1 MILVHGRGATA
12 PSILELAQVLEHP
25 DMVYLAPQAFQNTW
39 YPFSFLSPLNQNQPG
54 LDSALSTIS
63 ELVDRVVEA
72 NIPRERIILA
82 GFSQGACLVSEF
94 AARNPERFGGLLVF
108 SGGLIGP
115 PDMEFHHEGSMGG
128 TPVFLGCSDID
139 FHIPEKRVNESA
151 DVFTRLGADVTKRI
165 YKGMGH
171 TIIQEEID
179 EARKIIDQM
188 MASEV

>member
-1 MILVHGRGATA
+1 
-12 PSILELAQVLEHP
+12 
-25 DMVYLAPQAFQNTW
+25 
-39 YPFSFLSPLNQNQPG
+39 
-54 LDSALSTIS
+54 
-63 ELVDRVVEA
+63 
-72 NIPRERIILA
+72 
-82 GFSQGACLVSEF
+82 
-94 AARNPERFGGLLVF
+94 
-108 SGGLIGP
+108 
-115 PDMEFHHEGSMGG
+115 MGG